1 LCDFGLARIKT
12 ETLTQGYAGTTGDV
26 KGTVAWLPP
35 ELLKLRPKYTHASD
49 VYAFGMVLWELAT
62 RRRPYADAHSEQV
75 IISYIKDGETEEF
88 DDNSPQTLVELVK
101 KAWSKE
107 PAQRPTAAAMVEVLE
122 RQQQAA
128 EATEQ
133 QHPPQQQQQ
142 QNEEAPNEYLCPIT
156 GELMEDPVVAA
167 DGHTYERA
175 AIEQWFATGRRT
187 SPKTNA
193 VIEARL
199 VPNTQLRI
207 LINEY
212 RARHP

>member
-1 LCDFGLARIKT
+1 LNDVTVMGWIK
-12 ETLTQGYAGTTGDV
+12 EGQ
-26 KGTVAWLPP
+26 
-35 ELLKLRPKYTHASD
+35 
-49 VYAFGMVLWELAT
+49 
-62 RRRPYADAHSEQV
+62 
-75 IISYIKDGETEEF
+75 TEEF
-88 DDNSPQTLVELVK
+88 GPDAPRALVDLAT

-122 RQQQAA
+122 REQQAA

-133 QHPPQQQQQ
+133 QHPPQQPQRP
-142 QNEEAPNEYLCPIT
+142 EEAPNEYMCPIT

-212 RARHP
+212 RARHS